1 MYFKEITLN
10 KLGLLKKGKIE
21 KISHKKE
28 CKNRLLDLG
37 FVPGTVVRTVLS
49 DFSGKLK
56 AYEIRNTVMALRDS
70 DSEKIM
76 VKV

>member
-10 KLGLLKKGKIE
+10 NLGLLKTGEIE
-21 KISHKKE
+21 KILHKKE

-37 FVPGTVVRTVLS
+37 FVPGTKVKTVLS

-56 AYEIRNTVMALRDS
+56 AYEIRNTVIALRNT
-70 DSEKIM
+70 DSEKIV
-76 VKV
+76 VKM